1 MCVRVYFGEQGS
13 REVAQ
18 IFELVTSIKR
28 KGPLL
33 FDKVVSYRF
42 G

>member
-1 MCVRVYFGEQGS
+1 MRVHVHFGEQGS

-18 IFELVTSIKR
+18 IFELVTSSKG